1 MEIESI
7 KDKVLKNDFKLT
19 KVEQLTIVDVY
30 AEITKISTGKAKILN
45 IGCQGCLLTAYTV
58 IQNYIKY
65 HMNEVKA
72 KAVVEVKIVEEAI
85 LGTKTYKQLISEAK
99 NRGITHKGNISKQDL
114 IKLLE

>member
-58 IQNYIKY
+58 IQNYINY
-65 HMNEVKA
+65 HMVNTTP
-72 KAVVEVKIVEEAI
+72 KAVVEVKIIEEAI
-85 LGTKTYKQLISEAK
+85 LGSKTYKQLISEAK
-99 NRGITHKGNISKQDL
+99 KRGISHKGNISKNDL
-114 IKLLE
+114 IELLE